1 MLCSKSGGDDI
12 VKGYRR
18 LKEYADANGFKII
31 GNGYEEDMLS
41 YVVDHNGED
50 YLVRCMIQV
59 EIPPEMTS

>member
-12 VKGYRR
+12 VKVYRR

-41 YVVDHNGED
+41 YVVDHNRED